1 MAILKHIA
9 SKSSDYGAALEYL
22 IFKHDE
28 LRKTPILDQ
37 NGNRIMRDEF
47 YLDGLNCEPY
57 SFDAACQQLNRE
69 YQKNKNKNEI
79 KSHHYIISFDP
90 RDSTEN
96 CLTGKRAQ
104 ELGLEYAKANFP
116 GHQALVCTHMDGHN
130 GSGNIHVHI
139 VINSLRKRDVPK
151 QPFMERPID
160 CKAGYKH
167 HVTNEYLKH
176 LQKSLM
182 DLCRREFLHQV
193 DILSPSRTGVTEAEY
208 WAQRRLDEKKQEI
221 EKEGFTPNP
230 TKFQTQKQLI
240 RDAVA
245 AAREKAISYEDF
257 QSILQNEYNIF
268 VKTQRGRYSYLPPER
283 NKFISERSLG
293 ESSKRECL
301 EGFFVQNAEKNLR
314 YKEDPILIFTTRTRL
329 RLVVDLQENV
339 RAQENLAYALKV
351 KISNLQKMAE
361 TLVWVQAN
369 NINDLTELND
379 LCKTAQANEQ
389 AAYERLSQAEDEL
402 YKTNEQIHYAGQY
415 LSTKEV
421 QQQFAKAIFKK
432 KFRAEHSK
440 KLDAYAE
447 SVKYFREE
455 NGGKL
460 PSLKSLKK
468 RKEELTKEIAERKK
482 AYAPLREESKRLEI
496 ASDNVYSIFR
506 KTNEMKSDLAWKRE
520 WEANV
525 RKKARQLIV
534 DELAAENVQSIF
546 RWKISGMSNQGIA
559 DRLNAKKVPSPA
571 ARKLQSGA
579 KLSLHFRKSDEP
591 PWSAKAVDRILH
603 NEVYIGKLVQGKT
616 RRLDYRSKK
625 KMNVPMRDWVIVDNT
640 HEAIIPAEQFELV
653 RRILETETRRPNDAE
668 TVALFAGFLYCGDC
682 GSRLVRRSASYKG
695 KRYIYYQ
702 CSGSKQNKGSCTS
715 HNLRDEKLHNIVRN
729 ALQMQIQIVMEEAE
743 FAESI
748 RQAQQEPYRVRRIER
763 QIRQLTAEKAHTQGI
778 KEKLYGDYAEK
789 ILTREDF
796 LNYNELYS
804 KRIEEHD
811 RKITELEAEQR
822 NLQTAPNA
830 YPFLDVYR
838 KYRKLEEITR
848 PMIVELIEKIE
859 VYEGN
864 RVEITFRF
872 HDEIADLLEEL
883 HQKQMG
889 QREVSA

>member
-9 SKSSDYGAALEYL
+9 SKSSNYGAALEYL

-139 VINSLRKRDVPK
+139 VINSLRKLDVPQ

-182 DLCRREFLHQV
+182 DLCQRKFLHQV
-193 DILSPSRTGVTEAEY
+193 DLLSPSRTGVTEAEY
-208 WAQRRLDEKKQEI
+208 WAQRWLDEKKQEI
-221 EKEGFTPNP
+221 EEKGFTPNP

-257 QSILQNEYNIF
+257 QDILQDEYDVF
-268 VKTQRGRYSYLPPER
+268 VKTQRGRYSYLLPER

-293 ESSKRECL
+293 DSCKRECL
-301 EGFFVQNAEKNLR
+301 EGFFIQNAERNLR

-329 RLVVDLQENV
+329 RLVVDLQENIK
-339 RAQENLAYALKV
+339 AQENLAYALKV

-361 TLVWVQAN
+361 TLVWVQEN

-379 LCKTAQANEQ
+379 LCKTAQANAQ

-402 YKTNEQIHYAGQY
+402 YKTNEQIHYGDKTESDSIANQRTLLEAYTADHPELCIVDEFVDDGYSGSNFERPAFQNLFRELEQGTINCILVKDLSRFGRNYIEVGRY
-415 LSTKEV
+415 LER
-421 QQQFAKAIFKK
+421 IFPVMRVRLIAVTDNYDSQSAWKTSDSIMVPM
-432 KFRAEHSK
+432 RN
-440 KLDAYAE
+440 LLNDAYCRDI
-447 SVKYFREE
+447 SVKI
-455 NGGKL
+455 
-460 PSLKSLKK
+460 KSQLAVK
-468 RKEELTKEIAERKK
+468 RKRGDFVGSFAAYGYQKDPGNHTK
-482 AYAPLREESKRLEI
+482 
-496 ASDNVYSIFR
+496 
-506 KTNEMKSDLAWKRE
+506 
-520 WEANV
+520 
-525 RKKARQLIV
+525 LIV
-534 DELAAENVQSIF
+534 DELAAETVQDIF
-546 RWKISGMSNQGIA
+546 RWKISDMNNQSIA

-695 KRYIYYQ
+695 KR
-702 CSGSKQNKGSCTS
+702 G
-715 HNLRDEKLHNIVRN
+715 V
-729 ALQMQIQIVMEEAE
+729 
-743 FAESI
+743 
-748 RQAQQEPYRVRRIER
+748 
-763 QIRQLTAEKAHTQGI
+763 
-778 KEKLYGDYAEK
+778 
-789 ILTREDF
+789 
-796 LNYNELYS
+796 
-804 KRIEEHD
+804 
-811 RKITELEAEQR
+811 
-822 NLQTAPNA
+822 
-830 YPFLDVYR
+830 
-838 KYRKLEEITR
+838 
-848 PMIVELIEKIE
+848 
-859 VYEGN
+859 
-864 RVEITFRF
+864 
-872 HDEIADLLEEL
+872 
-883 HQKQMG
+883 
-889 QREVSA
+889 